1 MRRILCLAVFVFSF
15 AGVSE
20 ISAADFDEQLLLY
33 LPSRAVDLADIFS
46 LNLGFGP
53 KVKGEGRLTRF
64 VSAGGGIGSSVNLVK
79 DYNRQYG
86 CNMEEGWNAGFLWI
100 ASEESEVYRSTRGV
114 QKYIYQFNGIPSY
127 EESVYNWRSGARDYW
142 EIGGEVAVLFHVRFA
157 LHPVDIADFVTGIF
171 FIDLKGDDLTME
183 SFRP

>member
-1 MRRILCLAVFVFSF
+1 MKKFLCLAVFVASF
-15 AGVSE
+15 ACVQKVS
-20 ISAADFDEQLLLY
+20 ATDFDEQLLLY
-33 LPSRAVDLADIFS
+33 LPNRFVDLADIFS

-53 KVKGEGRLTRF
+53 KVQASGRLTRF
-64 VSAGGGIGSSVNLVK
+64 IGAGGGIGSSVNLVK

-86 CNMEEGWNAGFLWI
+86 CNMEEGWSGGLLWL
-100 ASEESEVYRSTRGV
+100 ASEESEIYRSTRGV

-127 EESVYNWRSGARDYW
+127 KENIYNWHTGARDYW
-142 EIGGEVAVLFHVRFA
+142 EIGGEVGLLFQGRFA
-157 LHPVDIADFVTGIF
+157 LHPVDLADFITGIF